1 VLNRG
6 PSPDTLQGRITWP
19 KDGDLWV
26 YDLSAKQDKKITNLP
41 RGAAVTGA
49 SWSPDGQRVVFSQF
63 GRRPNER
70 ASGADLYVASADG
83 SDAHLFAERDA
94 ANTVLDTPYW
104 APSGRVYYT
113 LRRVQNG
120 RESQTI
126 VRQTEGGE
134 PETLVENAY
143 SPTVTPDESTLVY
156 LRTTRAGQSLMKKSI
171 GQPDDGCELLS
182 DQVFQYLSQPRI
194 SPDGKKV
201 ALGGSGDANPGPSS
215 CGANNG
221 DKPAAAGPRLAPL
234 AAQDSFSA
242 RQQGVDGLDARSA
255 GSPGAGSQ
263 AGSAAGDQ
271 ATRAAGLQ
279 PPRAES
285 DPAAAA
291 EDQATRG
298 MLAALMPLLD
308 LAEWLNVL
316 PATAEAHGLP
326 ADVYTLGL
334 DGGGLQRVADIKDDD
349 PTVAWS
355 PDGSRLAIFGVAA
368 LYVVDSKGG
377 PTQKVV
383 EQGGYGGLD
392 WTR

>member
-1 VLNRG
+1 LGVVLRRAVLLVSLGLIQSLLLGCQVLNRG
-6 PSPDTLQGRITWP
+6 PSPDSLQGRIAWP

-26 YDLSAKQDKKITNLP
+26 YDLSTKQEKKITNLP

-49 SWSPDGQRVVFSQF
+49 AWSPDGQRVVFSQF

-70 ASGADLYVASADG
+70 ASGADLYVANADG
-83 SDAHLFAERDA
+83 SDAHVFAERDA

-143 SPTVTPDESTLVY
+143 SPTVTPDESVLVY
-156 LRTTRAGQSLMKKSI
+156 LRTTRAGQSLMKKAI
-171 GQPDDGCELLS
+171 GQSDDGCELLS
-182 DQVFQYLSQPRI
+182 DQVFQYLSQPRV

-201 ALGGSGDANPGPSS
+201 ALGGSGEANPGPSS
-215 CGANNG
+215 CGANNA
-221 DKPAAAGPRLAPL
+221 DKPAALN
-234 AAQDSFSA
+234 
-242 RQQGVDGLDARSA
+242 
-255 GSPGAGSQ
+255 
-263 AGSAAGDQ
+263 
-271 ATRAAGLQ
+271 
-279 PPRAES
+279 
-285 DPAAAA
+285 PAAPVPL
-291 EDQATRG
+291 G
-298 MLAALMPLLD
+298 VLNLAGWFDFLDPLTT
-308 LAEWLNVL
+308 
-316 PATAEAHGLP
+316 TAEAHGLP
-326 ADVYTLGL
+326 ADVYALGL
-334 DGGGLQRVADIKDDD
+334 DGGGLQRIADIKDDD

-377 PTQKVV
+377 PTQKLV

>member
-1 VLNRG
+1 MVVRHALLLLLGLSLVLSGCQVLNRG

-113 LRRVQNG
+113 RRQVQNG
-120 RESQTI
+120 RETQTI

-171 GQPDDGCELLS
+171 GQSDDGCELLS
-182 DQVFQYLSQPRI
+182 DQVFQYLSQPRV

-201 ALGGSGDANPGPSS
+201 ALGGSGDANPGAST

-221 DKPAAAGPRLAPL
+221 DKPSAARPRLAPL
-234 AAQDSFSA
+234 AAEDSS
-242 RQQGVDGLDARSA
+242 S
-255 GSPGAGSQ
+255 
-263 AGSAAGDQ
+263 
-271 ATRAAGLQ
+271 GLQ
-279 PPRAES
+279 PGG
-285 DPAAAA
+285 DG
-291 EDQATRG
+291 QV
-298 MLAALMPLLD
+298 AALVPLLD

-316 PATAEAHGLP
+316 PTSAEAHGLP

-334 DGGGLQRVADIKDDD
+334 DGGGLQRIADIKDDD

-377 PTQKVV
+377 PTQKLV